1 MQNRTQLALGIILI
15 LLGGWLVATK
25 QIPELQTWL
34 SHNYVWPMW
43 VIGAGAIILII
54 GMLVGAPGMAVPAC
68 IVAGVGGILYYQNAT
83 NDFSSW
89 SYLWTLIP
97 GFVGVGSILAGLLG
111 DNTRRNLSHGINALV
126 TSAVLFLIFATV
138 LGGLK
143 LLGNYGLPVILI
155 LLGVYIIARGLFRT
169 KERI

>member
-1 MQNRTQLALGIILI
+1 MRNRTQLALGIILI

-34 SHNYVWPMW
+34 LHNYVWPMW

-111 DNTRRNLSHGINALV
+111 DNTRHNLGQGINALA

-143 LLGNYGLPVILI
+143 LLGSYGLPVILI
-155 LLGVYIIARGLFRT
+155 LLGVYIIARGIMRS
-169 KERI
+169 RRVS

>member
-1 MQNRTQLALGIILI
+1 MRNRTQLALGIILI

-25 QIPELQTWL
+25 QIPELQIWL

-111 DNTRRNLSHGINALV
+111 DNTRRNLSQGINALV

-143 LLGNYGLPVILI
+143 LLGSYGLPVILI
-155 LLGVYIIARGLFRT
+155 LLGVYIIARGILR
-169 KERI
+169 K

>member
-1 MQNRTQLALGIILI
+1 MRNRTQLALGIILI
-15 LLGGWLVATK
+15 LLGGWLVAAK

-111 DNTRRNLSHGINALV
+111 DNTRHNLGQGINALV

-143 LLGNYGLPVILI
+143 LLGSYGLPVILI
-155 LLGVYIIARGLFRT
+155 LLGVYIIARGIMRS
-169 KERI
+169 RRVS